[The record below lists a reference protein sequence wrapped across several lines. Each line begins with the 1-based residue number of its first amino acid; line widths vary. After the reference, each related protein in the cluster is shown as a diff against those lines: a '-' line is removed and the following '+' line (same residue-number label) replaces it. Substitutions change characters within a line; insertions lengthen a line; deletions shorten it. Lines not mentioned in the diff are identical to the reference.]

1 MSESQPFKLY
11 YNPDLAQTI
20 GEQIPRV
27 YPPFDTAAFVAEIGA
42 EVDELEFKERIAL
55 FSRALHRQLPPA
67 FPEAWAILAQ
77 LLGDELV
84 AEEGMF
90 NEGFALWPLAH
101 FIEVYG
107 LEDFEAAMGAMYE
120 ITKRHTAEFAIRPF
134 LQRDPER
141 TLAVL
146 RQWVTDESPHV
157 RRLVSEG
164 TRPRLPWAGRLDAF
178 IADPSP
184 TLALLDKLKD
194 DPSAFVRKSVANHL
208 NDISK
213 DHPQLV
219 IDTLTRW
226 RKDAGPE
233 RLWIIRHALRTLV
246 KQGDP
251 AALAL
256 LGFGRAQVSLHNL
269 RLEPDRL
276 RLGET
281 LLLSFTLQSES
292 DEAQEL
298 IIDYLVHFVKANGQ
312 TSPKVFKLST
322 RRLNGRESIH
332 IQKKHALKPVTT
344 RRYYPGE
351 HRLEIQVNGELL
363 GGQPFWLEIPAMETA
378 SPQRGSQ

>member
-1 MSESQPFKLY
+1 MSETQAFKLY
-11 YNPDLAQTI
+11 YNPELAQAI
-20 GEQIPRV
+20 GEQVQRV
-27 YPPFDTAAFVAEIGA
+27 YPPFDTAAFVAEIAA
-42 EVDELEFKERIAL
+42 EVDGLEFKDRIAL
-55 FSRALHRQLPPA
+55 FSSALHHQLPST
-67 FPEAWAILAQ
+67 FPEAWAILEL

-84 AEEGMF
+84 EEEGMF

-107 LEDFEAAMGAMYE
+107 LDDFDVAMGAMYQ

-134 LQRDPER
+134 LQRYPER

-146 RQWVTDESPHV
+146 HQWVEDESPHV

-178 IADPSP
+178 IADPTP
-184 TLALLDKLKD
+184 TLALLERLKD

-226 RKDAGPE
+226 CEDAGAE

-246 KQGDP
+246 KKGDP

-256 LGFGRAQVSLHNL
+256 LGFDRPQVSL
-269 RLEPDRL
+269 RDMRIEPDHI
-276 RLGET
+276 RLGAS
-281 LLLSFTLQSES
+281 LVFSFTLLSES
-292 DEAQEL
+292 DEAQNL
-298 IIDYLVHFVKANGQ
+298 IIDYVIHFVKASGQ

-322 RRLNGRESIH
+322 RELSGGESIH
-332 IQKKHALKPVTT
+332 IRKKHAIKPITT

-351 HRLEIQVNGELL
+351 HRIEIQVNGQIL
-363 GGQPFWLEIPAMETA
+363 GGQRFWLQMPAM
-378 SPQRGSQ
+378 G

>member
-1 MSESQPFKLY
+1 MSEAQPFKLY

-20 GEQIPRV
+20 GEQIQRV
-27 YPPFDTAAFVAEIGA
+27 YPPFDTATFVAQISA
-42 EVDELEFKERIAL
+42 EVYGLEFKERIAL
-55 FSRALHRQLPPA
+55 FSRALHHQLPAP
-67 FPEAWAILAQ
+67 FPEAWAILEQ

-84 AEEGMF
+84 EEEGMF
-90 NEGFALWPLAH
+90 NDGFALWPLAH

-107 LEDFEAAMGAMYE
+107 LEEFEAAMGAMYE

-134 LQRDPER
+134 LQRYPER

-178 IADPSP
+178 IADPTP
-184 TLALLDKLKD
+184 TLALLENLKD

-219 IDTLTRW
+219 IDTLSRW
-226 RKDAGPE
+226 RTDAGAE

-256 LGFGRAQVSLHNL
+256 LGFDRPQVTLHDL
-269 RLEPDRL
+269 RIEPDRL
-276 RLGET
+276 RLGEA
-281 LLLSFTLQSES
+281 LLVSFTLQSER
-292 DEAQEL
+292 DGPQDL

-322 RRLNGRESIH
+322 RALNGRESIR
-332 IQKKHALKPVTT
+332 IQKKHAIKPVTT

-351 HRLEIQVNGELL
+351 HRIEIQVNGQVL
-363 GGQPFWLEIPAMETA
+363 GDRPFWLEIPA
-378 SPQRGSQ
+378 